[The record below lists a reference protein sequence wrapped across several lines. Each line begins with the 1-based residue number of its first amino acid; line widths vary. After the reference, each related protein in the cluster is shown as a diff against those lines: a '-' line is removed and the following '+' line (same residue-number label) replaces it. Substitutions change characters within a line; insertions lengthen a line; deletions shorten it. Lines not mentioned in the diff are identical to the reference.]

1 MIAAGSTTPSRQRLA
16 GTTGFA
22 VASLLL
28 IGIAAVGLNFVFRDQ
43 GDAQAIWISAALAWV
58 TQLAAFP
65 AVRRLTSVNLMT
77 GWAVGSLVRMGT
89 LLVYALVA
97 SQVLELSMTPALVG
111 LALFYFVSMV
121 IEPLF
126 LRS

>member
-1 MIAAGSTTPSRQRLA
+1 MAVGSATPSRQRLS
-16 GTTGFA
+16 GTGGFA

-28 IGIAAVGLNFVFRDQ
+28 IGIAGAGLNLLFRDP
-43 GDAQAIWISAALAWV
+43 GDSLAIWTSAALAWV

>member
-16 GTTGFA
+16 GTAGFA

-28 IGIAAVGLNFVFRDQ
+28 IGIAAAGLNFVFRDP
-43 GDAQAIWISAALAWV
+43 GDSLAIWTSAALAWV

>member
-1 MIAAGSTTPSRQRLA
+1 MMAALSATPSRQRLGGFA
-16 GTTGFA
+16 GFA
-22 VASLLL
+22 VASCAL
-28 IGIAAVGLNFVFRDQ
+28 IAVAGLGLSLAFKGP
-43 GDAQAIWISAALAWV
+43 GDAQALLISAVLAWA

-65 AVRRLTSVNLMT
+65 IVRRLTSSSLVA
-77 GWAVGSLVRMGT
+77 GWGAGTLVRMGT
-89 LLVYALVA
+89 LLVYALLGALVFK
-97 SQVLELSMTPALVG
+97 LSMTPALVG

>member
-16 GTTGFA
+16 GTGGFA

-43 GDAQAIWISAALAWV
+43 GDARSIWISAALAWV

-65 AVRRLTSVNLMT
+65 FVRRLTSVNLMT

-97 SQVLELSMTPALVG
+97 SQVLELSMTSALVG